1 MARKRK
7 TRSSRR
13 KTKSRSSR
21 SRKRKKPAKKSE
33 LRLILMAS
41 VIFIVAMSFVLLV
54 FNQLIQKE
62 FAPKS
67 NRQAPQQVI
76 TDYTVGGEC
85 KRNIE
90 CFWVSCKSDASNIE
104 CVNTQ
109 MMMDYYKDCKA
120 YWDVNVENQDFD
132 TCACIDGYCRET

>member
-21 SRKRKKPAKKSE
+21 SRKKPRKRSE
-33 LRLILMAS
+33 VKLIVMAS

-67 NRQAPQQVI
+67 NGQTSNQIVA
-76 TDYTVGGEC
+76 DYTVGGEC

-90 CFWVSCKSDASNIE
+90 CFSVSCKSDVSNVD
-104 CVNTQ
+104 CVNAE
-109 MMMDYYKDCKA
+109 MMVDYYKNCKA
-120 YWDVNVENQDFD
+120 YWDVNVEKQDFD
-132 TCACIDGYCRET
+132 VCACIDGYCRKP